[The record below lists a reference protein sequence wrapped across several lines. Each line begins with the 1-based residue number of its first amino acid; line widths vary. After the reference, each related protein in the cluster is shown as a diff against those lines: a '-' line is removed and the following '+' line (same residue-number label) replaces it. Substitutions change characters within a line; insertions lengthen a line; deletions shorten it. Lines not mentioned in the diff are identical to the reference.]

1 MLTRKQEVLD
11 ELEALIDKR
20 GGEIMFKVG
29 TYIVT
34 SQFVLIYP
42 RRVWFDMDMDDYFFE
57 YETENKDKEI
67 EYLEDLNEIDLH
79 KILEEVLE

>member
-1 MLTRKQEVLD
+1 MSRKIEVLD
-11 ELEALIDKR
+11 ELEALIDER
-20 GGEIMFKVG
+20 VGEIMFKAD

-57 YETENKDKEI
+57 YETENKDKELV
-67 EYLEDLNEIDLH
+67 YLGDLNEIDLH

>member
-1 MLTRKQEVLD
+1 MLTRKQEVLN
-11 ELEALIDKR
+11 ELKALIDER
-20 GGEIMFKVG
+20 GGEIMFKAD

-42 RRVWFDMDMDDYFFE
+42 RRVWFDMDSYFFE
-57 YETENKDKEI
+57 YETENEDKEY